1 MALVLRGDGVSVGA
15 DDDDPL
21 GRLKVAVG
29 YLVIVTWT
37 VLFVSALVR
46 PPGDL
51 ALHQLATTVA
61 LVVAGSLYADRFI
74 RRNGN
79 GGRRGR

>member
-1 MALVLRGDGVSVGA
+1 MPTP
-15 DDDDPL
+15 DDDPL
-21 GRLKVAVG
+21 GRLKLVVG
-29 YLVIVTWT
+29 YLVIGVWGT
-37 VLFVSALVR
+37 LFVAALVN

-74 RRNGN
+74 RRNGRGN
-79 GGRRGR
+79 GRRAR